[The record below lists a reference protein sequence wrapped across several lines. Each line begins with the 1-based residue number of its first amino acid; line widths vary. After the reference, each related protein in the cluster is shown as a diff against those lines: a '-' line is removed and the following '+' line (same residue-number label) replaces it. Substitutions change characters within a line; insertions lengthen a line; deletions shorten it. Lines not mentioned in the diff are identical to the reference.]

1 MVVEIA
7 TPAQRGS
14 LVIPGPP
21 TSVSGI
27 GVTTAAVLL
36 AELPEM
42 GRRET
47 AAPRA
52 ALTGVAPYDEE
63 RGAMRSKPVIAS
75 FAARFTAGGKPV
87 RVRVIACLRKLLTI
101 LNTMLTKDEVWTPQ
115 RQTP

>member
-1 MVVEIA
+1 MFAGDGSGDRHPGA
-7 TPAQRGS
+7 TRELGHS
-14 LVIPGPP
+14 RP
-21 TSVSGI
+21 THV
-27 GVTTAAVLL
+27 GVRHWRDY
-36 AELPEM
+36 
-42 GRRET
+42 GRR
-47 AAPRA
+47 AAGRVARNGPPRA

-101 LNTMLTKDEVWTPQ
+101 LNAMLAKDEVWTPQ

>member
-1 MVVEIA
+1 MEIA

-14 LVIPGPP
+14 LVIPSPHVGTRRWRDHGGRAAGRVARIGPP
-21 TSVSGI
+21 RDRGAI
-27 GVTTAAVLL
+27 
-36 AELPEM
+36 
-42 GRRET
+42 
-47 AAPRA
+47 A

-87 RVRVIACLRKLLTI
+87 RVRVIACLRQLLSI
-101 LNTMLTKDEVWTPQ
+101 LNAMLAKDEVWTPQ